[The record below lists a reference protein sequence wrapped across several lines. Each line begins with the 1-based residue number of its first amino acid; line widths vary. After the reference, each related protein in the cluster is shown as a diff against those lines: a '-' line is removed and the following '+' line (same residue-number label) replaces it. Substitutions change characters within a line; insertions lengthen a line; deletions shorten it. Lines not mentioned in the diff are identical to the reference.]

1 MTVTPENLHKSA
13 RLIAAAAKE
22 IETKGMPDH
31 AEQLADRARQVEYWA
46 KDLKR
51 YRTNGVKV
59 SAEWIDQIGSA
70 TDEFLAFAGHP
81 QKEQARGRHISEPKQ
96 RRNRA
101 RRPERIR

>member
-22 IETKGMPDH
+22 IEAKGMPDH
-31 AEQLADRARQVEYWA
+31 AQQLADRASQVESWA
-46 KDLKR
+46 WNLTH
-51 YRTNGVKV
+51 YRRDGVKV
-59 SAEWIDQIGSA
+59 SVEWINQIGSA

-81 QKEQARGRHISEPKQ
+81 QQEQARGRHISKPEQ

-101 RRPERIR
+101 RQPERIR